1 MNTLSLSYQ
10 FVVLAALIGISAFFS
25 LAETSLMTLNR
36 YRLKHLVS
44 QGNRA
49 AKLTHKLLSSTD
61 KLLGVI
67 LLCKEF
73 ANAASAMFVTVITV
87 RLYGEGQIPLMVG
100 TLVTTFLILIFGE
113 VSPKVIAASKPERY
127 AFFCSYILYPL
138 LKILYPIVIIVNFFV
153 LTFVKIFNV
162 KIDFNNNLHAISMD
176 ELRSIIS
183 EAGQFI
189 PNQHRKILLNLFELE
204 RITVD
209 DIMIPHTFVES
220 IDFDLSDEE
229 IIQKLLT
236 FQHSRILVKT
246 NSPESILG
254 LLDTQKIIKQLNIH
268 DALSKITKKDL
279 EALITEPY
287 FIPSGT
293 PLYTQLQQ
301 FQDKQERIGLIVNE
315 HGEFIGLLS
324 LEDILEEV
332 VGEFNLDFLSRSSKF
347 SQDEDGGWIVDGSVT
362 IRTLNKKLNLHF
374 PVDGPK
380 TLNGLVLEYFED
392 IPEPNTSFKIANHTL
407 EVLQSHDRIVKSIKI
422 YPLS

>member
-1 MNTLSLSYQ
+1 M
-10 FVVLAALIGISAFFS
+10 
-25 LAETSLMTLNR
+25 
-36 YRLKHLVS
+36 K
-44 QGNRA
+44 
-49 AKLTHKLLSSTD
+49 
-61 KLLGVI
+61 
-67 LLCKEF
+67 
-73 ANAASAMFVTVITV
+73 
-87 RLYGEGQIPLMVG
+87 
-100 TLVTTFLILIFGE
+100 
-113 VSPKVIAASKPERY
+113 KV
-127 AFFCSYILYPL
+127 L
-138 LKILYPIVIIVNFFV
+138 LKIHSYALGDTLCSTPALRKLSKAYGCKISVKSKYPHLFKNSPYVDCNFLLEEDVDESQYEV
-153 LTFVKIFNV
+153 LSCFERESVFKNSNIE
-162 KIDFNNNLHAISMD
+162 SY
-176 ELRSIIS
+176 
-183 EAGQFI
+183 
-189 PNQHRKILLNLFELE
+189 RKIHACDRRRSCAYDLG
-204 RITVD
+204 
-209 DIMIPHTFVES
+209 
-220 IDFDLSDEE
+220 FDLLDEE

-236 FQHSRILVKT
+236 FQHSRVLVKT
-246 NSPESILG
+246 NSPENILG

-268 DALSKITKKDL
+268 DALNKITKSDL

-293 PLYTQLQQ
+293 PLYTQLQN

-374 PVDGPK
+374 PIDGPK

>member
-1 MNTLSLSYQ
+1 LNSLSISYQ
-10 FVVLAALIGISAFFS
+10 FAILIALVAISAFFS
-25 LAETSLMTLNR
+25 LAETSLMTVNR

-44 QGNRA
+44 QGNHA

-87 RLYGEGQIPLMVG
+87 RLYGEGQIALMVG

-113 VSPKVIAASKPERY
+113 ISPKVIAASKPERF
-127 AFFCSYILYPL
+127 AFFSSYVLYPL
-138 LKILYPIVIIVNFFV
+138 LKILYPIVILVNFFV

-209 DIMIPHTFVES
+209 DIMIPHTSVES
-220 IDFDLSDEE
+220 IDFDLTDEE
-229 IIQKLLT
+229 VIQK
-236 FQHSRILVKT
+236 
-246 NSPESILG
+246 
-254 LLDTQKIIKQLNIH
+254 
-268 DALSKITKKDL
+268 
-279 EALITEPY
+279 
-287 FIPSGT
+287 
-293 PLYTQLQQ
+293 
-301 FQDKQERIGLIVNE
+301 GLIVNE

-324 LEDILEEV
+324 LEDILEEI
-332 VGEFNLDFLSRSSKF
+332 VGEFNLDFLSKSSKF

-362 IRTLNKKLNLHF
+362 LRTLNKKLNLQF
-374 PVDGPK
+374 PIDGPK

-422 YPLS
+422 YPIS